1 MILSDRELRAAIRS
15 GVIGV
20 TPCPPDSDKR
30 WASTSLD
37 LTLAEEIRPWQPQ
50 GGAGADV
57 IIDPS
62 DPEFNSNQLVNQRT
76 QAVSCDGEGY
86 VIQPHSLV
94 LGWTQEKIKLP
105 NASRIGARVEGKSSL
120 APIGLGIHVTAPTSH
135 PRFRE
140 KRDD

>member
-1 MILSDRELRAAIRS
+1 ML
-15 GVIGV
+15 
-20 TPCPPDSDKR
+20 PPASSKR
-30 WASTSLD
+30 WSSTTLD
-37 LTLAEEIRPWQPQ
+37 LTLADELRPWQAQ

-62 DPEFNSNQLVNQRT
+62 DPEFNSNQLINQRT
-76 QAVSCDGEGY
+76 QAVSCEKDGH

-120 APIGLGIHVTAPTSH
+120 ARIGLGIHVTAPIIH
-135 PRFRE
+135 PGFGENPADPDFEGSQIRLE
-140 KRDD
+140 I